1 MSRKI
6 PLSDGSRM
14 YTSSPTCEIGQ
25 PAGTPMEN
33 PVELVNRWYPA
44 GTALLPPDAD
54 ADAEA
59 DADGL
64 GEARPDGLAD
74 GRADA
79 DALCDVTGG
88 AARCDP
94 GEPPE
99 LSTRPTTAA
108 AATTITAA

>member
-1 MSRKI
+1 
-6 PLSDGSRM
+6 
-14 YTSSPTCEIGQ
+14 
-25 PAGTPMEN
+25 MEN

-44 GTALLPPDAD
+44 GTALLPPDAE
-54 ADAEA
+54 ADAEADADA

-79 DALCDVTGG
+79 DADALCDVTGG

-94 GEPPE
+94 GEPRE
-99 LSTRPTTAA
+99 LSTRPTT
-108 AATTITAA
+108 TG